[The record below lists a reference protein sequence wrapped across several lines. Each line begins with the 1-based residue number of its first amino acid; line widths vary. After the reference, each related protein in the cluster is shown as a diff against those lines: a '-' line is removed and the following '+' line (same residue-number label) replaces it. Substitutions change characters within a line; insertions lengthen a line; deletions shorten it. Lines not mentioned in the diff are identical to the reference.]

1 VEREKMKKK
10 KIAIATSVLFP
21 NGGKDTKTLLA
32 TFHQHGLQAELVM
45 WNDQQVDW
53 KQYNTVF
60 LHTTWDYILHVDEF
74 RDWIKEL
81 DPYLSFLNPKELI
94 LWNMDKRYLL
104 DLQAKGVTLPHTSFF
119 ETGSDLLTQKDFL
132 IKPVVIKKVVS
143 AGGRGNWLC
152 RNQTEL
158 RQIIERENLIQEPL
172 FVQHYEPSIV
182 TKGEYSAVY
191 LDGILQH
198 IIHKLPREGEYR
210 VQSQYGGTEGLVEPE
225 RKMVEFT
232 DSVLTALPAKPKY
245 ARVDLIQDEQGIEKL
260 MEVEV
265 IEPDLFL
272 RYKPSS
278 FGRFVDI
285 FQ

>member
-1 VEREKMKKK
+1 MEK

-21 NGGKDTKTLLA
+21 DGGKDTKTLLA
-32 TFHQHGLQAELVM
+32 TFHRMGCQAELVM
-45 WNDQQVDW
+45 WNDQQVNW
-53 KQYNTVF
+53 EQYDIVF

-81 DPYLSFLNPKELI
+81 DAYLSFLNPTELI

-104 DLQAKGVTLPHTSFF
+104 DLQAKGVTLPHTSFV
-119 ETGSDLLTQKDFL
+119 ETGSDLFAQKDLL
-132 IKPVVIKKVVS
+132 IKPVVIKKLVS

-152 RNQTEL
+152 HNQTEL
-158 RQIIERENLIQEPL
+158 HQIIERENLTQEPL
-172 FVQHYEPSIV
+172 LVQHYEPSIV

-198 IIHKLPREGEYR
+198 IIHKLPRKGEYR
-210 VQSQYGGTEGLVEPE
+210 VQSQYGGSETLAGPE
-225 RKMVEFT
+225 KKMVEFT
-232 DSVLTALPAKPKY
+232 DLVLTVLPNKPKY
-245 ARVDLIQDEQGIEKL
+245 ARVDFIQDEQGIVKL

-278 FGRFVDI
+278 FGRFVDL